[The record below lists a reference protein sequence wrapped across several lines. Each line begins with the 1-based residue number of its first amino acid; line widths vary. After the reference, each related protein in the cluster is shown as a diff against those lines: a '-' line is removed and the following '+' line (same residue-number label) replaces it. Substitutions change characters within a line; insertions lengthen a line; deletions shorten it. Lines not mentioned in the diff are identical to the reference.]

1 MKKEEGKERLFGVST
16 LILFG
21 TFLIIGIVF
30 YVSLSIIKSEQ
41 DISVTNG
48 AVALSPESENF
59 KFGLEETIFAL
70 VFGLFMTGFLLWT
83 KSAIKK
89 NAYLGA
95 TIGIVSS
102 IMIGY
107 AFYLRYKGPYSTGFM
122 IITSLVILVYIGM
135 NFFRYRK
142 EDIS

>member
-1 MKKEEGKERLFGVST
+1 MKKEEGKERLLSIST

-21 TFLIIGIVF
+21 TFLLIGIVF
-30 YVSLSIIKSEQ
+30 YVSLSIVKSGQ
-41 DISVTNG
+41 DIGVTNG
-48 AVALSPESENF
+48 AVALSPGSENF

-70 VFGLFMTGFLLWT
+70 VFGLFITGFLLWI

-89 NAYLGA
+89 NIYLGA
-95 TIGIVSS
+95 TMGIIGS

-107 AFYLRYKGPYSTGFM
+107 AFYLKYKGSYSTGFM
-122 IITSLVILVYIGM
+122 VVTSLVILVYIGM

-142 EDIS
+142 ED